1 MWLCKEHI
9 ARLYTWQSLLLW
21 FFFTLQYC
29 IGFAIHQHASTRG
42 VHVFPLLN
50 PPPTSLPIPFLESNI
65 LCWLVLA
72 FPWVYV
78 RPPVCLLSCLLLGRD
93 FVCVCVCV
101 CTCARACSFAHSC
114 LTLCD
119 PMDCNPP
126 GSSVYRNSQAR
137 ILEWVA
143 ISSSRGSSWPGDW
156 TCMSFVGRQVLY
168 HCTNLDISTW
178 LSTCAL
184 FHFFI
189 CPANINWLSPLC
201 NDLSM
206 LNVIGLTKLI
216 RKWSLLLRRDL

>member
-1 MWLCKEHI
+1 MWTSQWTEMSTSSQ
-9 ARLYTWQSLLLW
+9 RW
-21 FFFTLQYC
+21 
-29 IGFAIHQHASTRG
+29 ASTDKYSAKYFISDIKRSRG
-42 VHVFPLLN
+42 QIKSSFKFFASSH
-50 PPPTSLPIPFLESNI
+50 
-65 LCWLVLA
+65 
-72 FPWVYV
+72 
-78 RPPVCLLSCLLLGRD
+78 
-93 FVCVCVCV
+93 
-101 CTCARACSFAHSC
+101 TCSVAHSC